1 MQYLPALSDRLG
13 HAVLL
18 ALMLACGTPALAAN
32 AAMRVATTDLPPYAI
47 EGGGER
53 PGAIVELVRE
63 LGRRAGM
70 PAMVEFVPWK
80 RAVFMAGSL
89 PRAAVFPLTRSPER
103 EESFRWLVPL
113 FEERFAFIG
122 PSGRFDPAQPLAL
135 RTRPVAVLRGSTHAL
150 TLRDKGYTNIIE
162 AASLL
167 EGLRF
172 VRRGIADAL
181 YAEVRVADHLYRQQ
195 FPGEPFVTSEAVSP
209 PTASWLGGSPGFTE
223 EEAARLQQA
232 LREVVGDGT
241 YAAIMKKYGLPA
253 VAL

>member
-1 MQYLPALSDRLG
+1 MQYVPALFAL
-13 HAVLL
+13 LL
-18 ALMLACGTPALAAN
+18 ACATPALAAS
-32 AAMRVATTDLPPYAI
+32 AAMRLATTDLPPYAI

-70 PAMVEFVPWK
+70 PANVEFVPWK
-80 RAVFMAGSL
+80 RAVFMAGSM
-89 PRAAVFPLTRSPER
+89 PRAAVFPLTRTPER
-103 EESFRWLVPL
+103 EQSFRWLVPL
-113 FEERFAFIG
+113 YEERFAFIG

-135 RTRPVAVLRGSTHAL
+135 RERPIAVLRGTMHML

-162 AASLL
+162 AANLL
-167 EGLRF
+167 EALRF

-181 YAEVRVADHLYRQQ
+181 YGEVRVADHVYRRQ
-195 FPGEPFVTSEAVSP
+195 FPGEPFVTSEAISP

-223 EEAARLQQA
+223 QEAAHLQQA
-232 LREVVGDGT
+232 LRAVVEDGT

-253 VAL
+253 VAH